1 VVKVGDVDVAT
12 WDELS
17 AAMSPYLADGVDF
30 QITVNRGD
38 SELYLTVDLPDGEA
52 SGRIGITSQTAVY
65 RPNPV
70 QAAGLTVR
78 YAQMVGSFVVKL
90 VVPQTT
96 MEVLNQSTSVVGISV
111 MASEAAS
118 SGPAD
123 LVMFAASIS
132 MSLGFMNLL
141 PIPPL
146 DGGKILIEAIQAVS
160 RKKLSVKAQN
170 YISYVGLAF
179 FLFVFVVV
187 LKNDIFRFVIG

>member
-1 VVKVGDVDVAT
+1 MA
-12 WDELS
+12 
-17 AAMSPYLADGVDF
+17 
-30 QITVNRGD
+30 
-38 SELYLTVDLPDGEA
+38 
-52 SGRIGITSQTAVY
+52 
-65 RPNPV
+65 
-70 QAAGLTVR
+70 
-78 YAQMVGSFVVKL
+78 GSFVVKL
-90 VVPQTT
+90 VMPQTT

-123 LVMFAASIS
+123 LVMLAASIS

-160 RKKLSVKAQN
+160 RKKLSAKVQN